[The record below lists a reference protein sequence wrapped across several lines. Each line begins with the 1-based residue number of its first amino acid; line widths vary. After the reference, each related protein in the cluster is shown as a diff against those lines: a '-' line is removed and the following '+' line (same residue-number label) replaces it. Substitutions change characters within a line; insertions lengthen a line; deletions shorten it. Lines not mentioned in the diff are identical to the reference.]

1 MKGKKIHRRRRNE
14 KSLDSGYYMDHVT
27 RSIIRYL
34 NKKLIRYYDVFF
46 NTIVLV
52 EDYKSMVVF
61 GSDDILVVEEINR
74 KLSEVKIIEDALL
87 LKISKK
93 L

>member
-1 MKGKKIHRRRRNE
+1 
-14 KSLDSGYYMDHVT
+14 
-27 RSIIRYL
+27 L
-34 NKKLIRYYDVFF
+34 N
-46 NTIVLV
+46 V
-52 EDYKSMVVF
+52 EDYKFDSE
-61 GSDDILVVEEINR
+61 DILVDEEINR